1 MATIRALWNSGG
13 ELVTR
18 DSPYFPLRDALFDL
32 PPYRG
37 KWPEIWIAAHGPRML
52 RAAGRYGDAF
62 YPAFPHRPEG
72 YKQRLDVVRSAA
84 SDAGRDPDSIIPA
97 VQLFVVTGRT
107 HEDVDEA
114 LDSELIRA
122 FALNAPD
129 ELFSRHGAQHPMGT
143 GFSGAQDLLPYGIG
157 EQTALSYVADIP
169 SVVVKDAALCG
180 TPDEVLEQAAEGR
193 DCGVGYEVVANMSLL
208 QPSARQ
214 AEPSALPFGRA
225 VQLLNTFYGLPRP

>member
-52 RAAGRYGDAF
+52 RATGRYGDGF

-72 YKQRLDVVRSAA
+72 YKQRLDAVRSAA
-84 SDAGRDPDSIIPA
+84 SDAGRDPESIIPA
-97 VQLFVVTGRT
+97 VQLFVITGRT

-114 LDSELIRA
+114 IDSQLIRA

-129 ELFSRHGAQHPMGT
+129 ELFSRHGARHPMGT
-143 GFSGAQDLLPYGIG
+143 GFSGHRTFSRWRRQ
-157 EQTALSYVADIP
+157 QTAV
-169 SVVVKDAALCG
+169 LCG
-180 TPDEVLEQAAEGR
+180 CIRPPVIRDGAYAE
-193 DCGVGYEVVANMSLL
+193 D
-208 QPSARQ
+208 
-214 AEPSALPFGRA
+214 
-225 VQLLNTFYGLPRP
+225 PRKSSSRPQSGTIAGCAT